1 MATAVIHRYGIPSTV
16 TAIIHYAFLGCTTKD
31 EDLPDRLQTINDI
44 HRISIPSTVTASED
58 DTF

>member
-1 MATAVIHRYGIPSTV
+1 M
-16 TAIIHYAFLGCTTKD
+16 D

-44 HRISIPSTVTASED
+44 HRISIPLTVMASED